1 MLTMNDDEILA
12 IMQESAAVER
22 QAALFRQIA
31 IGIAVARSARTFGHG
46 GLAAKKGHR
55 SVTSLVQDLLG
66 VSQAEASRQVSV
78 SGDLVDTT
86 GTTGLPDSV
95 AGSGERNPAP
105 SFNDDAGT
113 FDGAAP
119 GDGDD
124 GVGDSTDGSGRTGSG
139 DAGGGAGD
147 AGTNGD
153 SIPKACPPRPWFE
166 PLRVALR
173 AQLISNEQSNTIRK
187 GLGEPPTMPR
197 DTNGNPLPILVPQT
211 ACNCKAGGDSN
222 GDDGYGD
229 HANHARPADGA
240 HDDRKHGDQHGDCQC
255 DEARHDR
262 CQHEDC
268 DVQCQRDDCE
278 GSVRHCGD
286 ATDVQC
292 SHDGDPVMVEHTPTI
307 EEADAFDQGARD
319 AWTLA
324 AEQLIAEAQVRKIN
338 ELGAHA
344 RYIRDKF
351 DPEGAKRRFE
361 QRYEARAFHITTVP
375 DTGATRIIWT
385 LDDQTALMIA
395 AAHDAALRPRRGG
408 PRFVDSAEKAKAKA
422 LVDDPRTNAQLASDL
437 MTDIFRAGIL
447 ADAKSVFGTRQAG
460 VRLVQVIDDQGH
472 RSDIAHAEDR
482 LAVLPGKVADQQL
495 CDTESIHVTVDT
507 DGNPLNL
514 GRSKR
519 LFTPGQKVALAV
531 RDGGCR
537 WTGCERPASYTEAHH
552 IDPWESG
559 GKTDIDRGILLCQY
573 HHLHCH
579 DNGWHI
585 TREGKGEFMLAH
597 PDHPP
602 QPLPPRAPLEYAF
615 KDITLPD
622 PRFRAPQPPPGQ
634 SPHARESG
642 RASDRDSGREP
653 TRRAAA

>member
-1 MLTMNDDEILA
+1 MANLSDVAELIPTLCGHDASAVACHCEAAGPVDTGAGASSGATSEQYEARMLTMNDDEILA

-95 AGSGERNPAP
+95 AGSGER
-105 SFNDDAGT
+105 
-113 FDGAAP
+113 
-119 GDGDD
+119 
-124 GVGDSTDGSGRTGSG
+124 
-139 DAGGGAGD
+139 
-147 AGTNGD
+147 TNGG

-197 DTNGNPLPILVPQT
+197 DTNGIPLPILIPQ
-211 ACNCKAGGDSN
+211 AVDNGVDAGT
-222 GDDGYGD
+222 DG
-229 HANHARPADGA
+229 
-240 HDDRKHGDQHGDCQC
+240 
-255 DEARHDR
+255 
-262 CQHEDC
+262 
-268 DVQCQRDDCE
+268 V
-278 GSVRHCGD
+278 
-286 ATDVQC
+286 
-292 SHDGDPVMVEHTPTI
+292 PVMVEHTPTI

-319 AWTLA
+319 AWALA

-344 RYIRDKF
+344 RYIRDKL

-385 LDDQTALMIA
+385 LDDQTALMIT
-395 AAHDAALRPRRGG
+395 AAHDDALRPRRGG

-422 LVDDPRTNAQLASDL
+422 LVEDPRTNAQLASDL

-460 VRLVQVIDDQGH
+460 VRLVQVINDHGH
-472 RSDIAHAEDR
+472 RSDITHAEDR
-482 LAVLPGKVADQQL
+482 LIVLPGKVADQQL

-519 LFTPGQKVALAV
+519 LFTPGQKIALAI

-585 TREGKGEFMLAH
+585 TREGKGEFMLNH

-615 KDITLPD
+615 KDITLPG

-634 SPHARESG
+634 PPHARESG

>member
-95 AGSGERNPAP
+95 AGSGERIPAP

-197 DTNGNPLPILVPQT
+197 DTNGIPLPILIPQ
-211 ACNCKAGGDSN
+211 AVDNGVDAGTTG
-222 GDDGYGD
+222 
-229 HANHARPADGA
+229 
-240 HDDRKHGDQHGDCQC
+240 
-255 DEARHDR
+255 E
-262 CQHEDC
+262 
-268 DVQCQRDDCE
+268 
-278 GSVRHCGD
+278 
-286 ATDVQC
+286 
-292 SHDGDPVMVEHTPTI
+292 PVMVEHTPTI

-344 RYIRDKF
+344 RYIRDKL

-460 VRLVQVIDDQGH
+460 VRLVQVINDQGH
-472 RSDIAHAEDR
+472 RSDIAHTEDR

-585 TREGKGEFMLAH
+585 TREGKGEFMLNH

-602 QPLPPRAPLEYAF
+602 QPLPARAPLEYAF

-622 PRFRAPQPPPGQ
+622 PRFRTPQPPPGQ